1 MMNKVF
7 GAIIII
13 SVLCSILTNNTS
25 LVTNALLEQGSQ
37 AIELCLY
44 LTGGMCVWGGL
55 MRVAEKSGITK
66 AFSRIIAPLGKLIFK
81 NMDTNSKAFS
91 TISMN
96 IAANLFGLGNA
107 ATPLGL
113 KAMQELEKENNG
125 SDTASDNMIIFTVL
139 NTASITLIPTTAAA
153 LRLKYGSESPMD
165 ILPCVLI
172 TSATALSV
180 SLVSAK
186 ILCKK
191 ESRRK

>member
-13 SVLCSILTNNTS
+13 SVLCSVFTGNTS
-25 LVTNALLEQGSQ
+25 AVTNALLEEGSN

-66 AFSRIIAPLGKLIFK
+66 AFSHAIAPLGRVLFK

-91 TISMN
+91 AISMN

-113 KAMQELEKENNG
+113 KAMQELDEQNNG

-153 LRLKYGSESPMD
+153 LRLKYGAEKPME

-172 TSATALSV
+172 ASATALFF
-180 SLVSAK
+180 SLTFAK
-186 ILCKK
+186 LLCRK